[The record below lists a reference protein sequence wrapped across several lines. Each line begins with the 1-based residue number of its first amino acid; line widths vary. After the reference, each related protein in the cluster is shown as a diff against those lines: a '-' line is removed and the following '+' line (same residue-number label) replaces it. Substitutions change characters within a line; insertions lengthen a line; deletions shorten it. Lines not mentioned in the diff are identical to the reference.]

1 MTKSILRQKRAQD
14 CILAG
19 LSVALFI
26 SPWVLNYDNARA
38 DWCAWISAVLL
49 AYFVAVSL
57 FDASLLEAK
66 QWEEWATAAVGL
78 WLILAPW
85 ILGFSSEI
93 RAERAYWALGA
104 LTIIVSLW
112 AEWSLRHPPSIAQ
125 H

>member
-1 MTKSILRQKRAQD
+1 MTMSILRQKRAQ
-14 CILAG
+14 G
-19 LSVALFI
+19 LHFGWAVSRSVHIPLG
-26 SPWVLNYDNARA
+26 PKHDNARA

-57 FDASLLEAK
+57 FETSLLEAK

-93 RAERAYWALGA
+93 RAERAHLGPRRSDDHC
-104 LTIIVSLW
+104 IPVG
-112 AEWSLRHPPSIAQ
+112 
-125 H
+125 